1 MNNIN
6 TSFKKIYFLLILTS
20 LFFLISINITHSEE
34 KIGSIVS
41 LKNEVFAI
49 NADGEKRLLDLYDEI
64 LLQDEI
70 LTNEL
75 STATVQYNDSS
86 TIIIKKSSSFKVTD
100 FNITGLKDI
109 FLGEVQKGSVII
121 ESGKIAKDDDGSM
134 VIELP
139 TMTLGS

>member
-1 MNNIN
+1 MIFCLILIN
-6 TSFKKIYFLLILTS
+6 T
-20 LFFLISINITHSEE
+20 THSEE

-41 LKNEVFAI
+41 LKNEVYAV
-49 NADGEKRLLDLYDEI
+49 NVDGEKRLLDLYDEI

-75 STATVQYNDSS
+75 STATVQYNDNS

-121 ESGKIAKDDDGSM
+121 ESGKIAKKDNGSM
-134 VIELP
+134 IIKLP
-139 TMTLGS
+139 TMTLDIKGTRFNIVNKIDGSS